1 MPEIHHN
8 YILNMSLL
16 NMDQFQ
22 FIFSSFS
29 VHILDVPNMVY
40 IKPGFINDVMIHT
53 IFFILNDLTSAES
66 FPG

>member
-1 MPEIHHN
+1 
-8 YILNMSLL
+8 
-16 NMDQFQ
+16 
-22 FIFSSFS
+22 
-29 VHILDVPNMVY
+29 MVY